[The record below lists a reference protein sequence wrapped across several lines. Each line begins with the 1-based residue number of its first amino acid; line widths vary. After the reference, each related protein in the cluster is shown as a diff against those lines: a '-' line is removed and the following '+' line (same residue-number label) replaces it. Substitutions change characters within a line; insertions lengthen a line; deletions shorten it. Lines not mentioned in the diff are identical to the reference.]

1 MQAIIPIILSVVIGV
16 VGQLILKTA
25 MTSVGPLGLRK
36 DQAVGTALA
45 IGLNPRVWG
54 GLSLYGLSMLF
65 WLVGLSQVE
74 LGYAFP
80 FLSLSYVL
88 ILGSSWA
95 LLGESIGWMRL
106 LGVVSICLGVTIV
119 AAG

>member
-1 MQAIIPIILSVVIGV
+1 MQAIVPILLSVVIGV

-25 MTSVGPLGLRK
+25 MTSVGPLSLQGGQRLK
-36 DQAVGTALA
+36 TALA
-45 IGLNPRVWG
+45 IGLNPRVWA
-54 GLSLYGLSMLF
+54 GLGLYGFSLLF
-65 WLVGLSQVE
+65 WLVGLSRVE

-88 ILGSSWA
+88 ILVFSWA
-95 LLGESIGWMRL
+95 LLRESIGWMRL
-106 LGVVSICLGVTIV
+106 VGVASICLGVTIV

>member
-1 MQAIIPIILSVVIGV
+1 VQAIVPILLSVAIGV

-25 MTSVGPLGLRK
+25 MTSVGPLSLQEGQR
-36 DQAVGTALA
+36 ARTALA
-45 IGLNPRVWG
+45 IGLNPLVWAG
-54 GLSLYGLSMLF
+54 FGLYGVSLLF
-65 WLVGLSQVE
+65 WLVGLSRVD

-88 ILGSSWA
+88 ILVSSWT
-95 LLGESIGWMRL
+95 LLRESVGWMRL
-106 LGVVSICLGVTIV
+106 LGVVSICLGVSIV